1 MKKTYIQPET
11 EVVKIQ
17 ATSEILQHSFSL
29 DTHEEELDGI
39 NAMVQENR
47 FPWEEEKEEWWW

>member
-11 EVVKIQ
+11 EVVRIQ
-17 ATSEILQHSFSL
+17 ATSEILQQSFSL

-47 FPWEEEKEEWWW
+47 FPWEE